1 MKVLTTSRSDQEL
14 YIIPR
19 SYPSN
24 VTVRLRNESTNK
36 AIIFDVPTT
45 VVKGYLVFSN
55 TYDLDES
62 EFYELTVYDGQNVIY
77 RDQVFCTNQGINY
90 SMNRSGSTW
99 NTDDEIWDLTE
110 NTWDVSGIESIY
122 NSETSYDNDYS
133 SEKSYDNNYNSE
145 TSYNND
151 YIII

>member
-1 MKVLTTSRSDQEL
+1 MKVLSTSQSDQEL

-19 SYPSN
+19 SYPSS

-55 TYDLDES
+55 AYNLE
-62 EFYELTVYDGQNVIY
+62 ENYFYELAVYEGQNVIY

-90 SMNRSGSTW
+90 SVNEDAITW
-99 NTDDEIWDLTE
+99 DNDDEIWDLTE
-110 NTWDVSGIESIY
+110 NTWDDAGVKSIY
-122 NSETSYDNDYS
+122 NSETSYDNDY
-133 SEKSYDNNYNSE
+133 
-145 TSYNND
+145 
-151 YIII
+151 III